1 MAGALTGCGGSGP
14 SFKSTDI
21 TGADFGRELA
31 LTGHDGKPRTLAE
44 ISAATGDPQASVS
57 ARLRDLRKEKFGGYI
72 VTRTYIA
79 DGIFTYAL
87 GA

>member
-1 MAGALTGCGGSGP
+1 MAATLTDPLHFRAQLERVFSLM
-14 SFKSTDI
+14 S
-21 TGADFGRELA
+21 
-31 LTGHDGKPRTLAE
+31 DGKPRTLAE
-44 ISAATGDPQASVS
+44 ISLATGDPQASVS
-57 ARLRDLRKEKFGGYI
+57 ARLRDLRKEKFGGYV